1 MDIHIFVSVSESYIP
16 TKNSQMIVQN
26 IIQKIMFMEQ
36 HSKNEIQ
43 RIKFGKTFGELQLE
57 YNNQKIT
64 LKFFLESYI

>member
-1 MDIHIFVSVSESYIP
+1 
-16 TKNSQMIVQN
+16 MIVQN